1 MNRGAKL
8 IYSLK
13 TNMRSIERYSARFTS
28 GKWLNTY
35 DVSLNQ
41 YEVIVRRCKLHL
53 NLVSKTKWKQIITW
67 YIISVCVTY
76 NWFGHIWV
84 WDIYSLWTTPYHG
97 RNASRFLRLEAWSLI
112 SYPAVQW
119 LITSSA
125 LPGTSTVVMTSPL
138 WCISASSET
147 QAIRLNSAS
156 LFFQV
161 TRSSAKFDYS
171 SYHEIRL
178 R

>member
-1 MNRGAKL
+1 MNRGGKL

-125 LPGTSTVVMTSPL
+125 LPGTSTVVMTNPFMMHKCL
-138 WCISASSET
+138 FWDSS
-147 QAIRLNSAS
+147 
-156 LFFQV
+156 
-161 TRSSAKFDYS
+161 
-171 SYHEIRL
+171 H
-178 R
+178 